1 MQVAEKSVRA
11 PNPTNARE
19 HPPMY
24 HRSQINCSQAM
35 LYLNKCLGAKLQM
48 NTCCNIWSTVFDIW
62 ERMFYPCFPL
72 STLCFSFLFI
82 DQGKIPKF

>member
-19 HPPMY
+19 DPPMY

-48 NTCCNIWSTVFDIW
+48 NTCCNI
-62 ERMFYPCFPL
+62 
-72 STLCFSFLFI
+72 
-82 DQGKIPKF
+82 